1 MILIDDKDYPEKI
14 FKGEDVNFSFKFIDE
29 SSLVIVNAI
38 LLKVLA
44 RMGNIFLLETVITIV
59 REIIFNAFKAN
70 LKRIYFLGK
79 GIDINDPKAYDNG
92 MISFRENFLNNI
104 DSVSQIIHESSY
116 SITITFSL
124 KNSILDVAVYNNVP
138 IVDEEFKRINLRLK
152 KAEEYE
158 SLTDA
163 YDEVYDPTEG
173 AGLGLILMIFLL
185 KNSGIGASNFSI
197 NPDKKGVTASIR
209 IPRELKE
216 ERIVTEVK
224 KRVLEDVSS
233 LPAFPENILTL
244 QRMCSS
250 PETTLEEIADNI
262 VKDPSLTADVLKL
275 SNSAGFI
282 TGKRITAIKEA
293 VKIIGIGNLNL
304 ILTASA
310 SRKIL
315 DDRYKKFEKIWEHCT
330 RVAFYARLI
339 ARKNN
344 LNSISESAFISG
356 LLHDIGK
363 IVLLSTDSSIVNT
376 ISEITKNK
384 QLRSSSILEEIS
396 IGISHA
402 EIGGLIAEKW
412 NFPESLAAAI
422 KNHHSPMN
430 SKAEHRDITYCIYLA
445 NLLCGVETKKYS
457 YYYIESDILKWAGL
471 ATIDNVKR
479 YHGYLEENYLKHFSV
494 TG

>member
-1 MILIDDKDYPEKI
+1 MILIDEKDYPEKI
-14 FKGEDVNFSFKFIDE
+14 LKGENVNFSFKFIDE
-29 SSLVIVNAI
+29 SSLVTVNAI
-38 LLKVLA
+38 LLKVLS

-79 GIDINDPKAYDNG
+79 GIDINDSKAYANG
-92 MISFRENFLNNI
+92 MESFKEDFLYNL
-104 DSVSQIIHESSY
+104 DSVSQIIYESSY
-116 SITITFSL
+116 SIKVTFLL
-124 KNSILDVAVYNNVP
+124 KDNVLDIAVYNNVS
-138 IVDEEFKRINLRLK
+138 IIDEEFKRINLRMR

-158 SLTDA
+158 SLADA
-163 YDEVYDPTEG
+163 YEEVYDPTEG

-185 KNSGIGASNFSI
+185 KNSGIGTSNFSFI
-197 NPDKKGVTASIR
+197 PEKKGVTVSIR
-209 IPRELKE
+209 IPKELKE
-216 ERIVTEVK
+216 ERIITEVK
-224 KRVLEDVSS
+224 TRVLEDVSS
-233 LPAFPENILTL
+233 LPAFPENIIVL
-244 QRMCSS
+244 QRLCSS
-250 PETTLEEIADNI
+250 SNATLEEVAKSIA
-262 VKDPSLTADVLKL
+262 KDPSLTADVLKL

-282 TGKRITAIKEA
+282 TGKRITTIKEA
-293 VKIIGIGNLNL
+293 VKIIGFGNLNL

-315 DDRYKKFEKIWEHCT
+315 GDRYKKFEVIWEHSS

-339 ARKNN
+339 ARKKN
-344 LNSISESAFISG
+344 LNVIAESAFISG

-376 ISEITKNK
+376 ISEITKDK

-412 NFPESLAAAI
+412 NFPESLSAAI

-430 SKAEHRDITYCIYLA
+430 CEKNHRDVTYAIYFA

-457 YYYIESDILKWAGL
+457 YYYIESEVLKWAGL
-471 ATIDNVKR
+471 LTIDNVKGF
-479 YHGYLEENYLKHFSV
+479 HSNLQENYLKHISIV
-494 TG
+494 G

>member
-1 MILIDDKDYPEKI
+1 VP
-14 FKGEDVNFSFKFIDE
+14 
-29 SSLVIVNAI
+29 
-38 LLKVLA
+38 
-44 RMGNIFLLETVITIV
+44 
-59 REIIFNAFKAN
+59 IIEEEY
-70 LKRIYFLGK
+70 KRIHL
-79 GIDINDPKAYDNG
+79 
-92 MISFRENFLNNI
+92 
-104 DSVSQIIHESSY
+104 
-116 SITITFSL
+116 
-124 KNSILDVAVYNNVP
+124 
-138 IVDEEFKRINLRLK
+138 RIK

-163 YDEVYDPTEG
+163 YNDVYDPTEG

-185 KNSGIGASNFSI
+185 KNSGIGSSNFSI
-197 NPDKKGVTASIR
+197 ESDKKGVTVAIHV
-209 IPRELKE
+209 PRELKE

-224 KRVLEDVSS
+224 KKVLDDVSS
-233 LPAFPENILTL
+233 LPAFPENVITL
-244 QRMCSS
+244 QQMCSS
-250 PETTLEEIADNI
+250 AATTLDEIAANI

-282 TGKRITAIKEA
+282 TGKRITTIKEA
-293 VKIIGIGNLNL
+293 VKIIGFGNLNL

-315 DDRYKKFEKIWEHCT
+315 DDRYKKFEAIWDHCN
-330 RVAFYARLI
+330 RVAYYARIIAKKKNLNLI
-339 ARKNN
+339 A
-344 LNSISESAFISG
+344 ESAFISG

-363 IVLLSTDSSIVNT
+363 IVLLSTDRSIVNT

-430 SKAEHRDITYCIYLA
+430 TEKRHSDISYAVYLA
-445 NLLCGVETKKYS
+445 NLLCGVESNKYN
-457 YYYIESDILKWAGL
+457 YYYIESDILKWAGIE
-471 ATIDNVKR
+471 TIDSLKS
-479 YHGYLEENYLKHFSV
+479 YHNSLKDSYSKHSLIA
-494 TG
+494 G